1 MNNNDKEKHKRWER
15 IGQQLIQNMMKNL
28 QTHYFYPSYKRKKEK
43 HKKIFLYK
51 LRPLLVAME
60 TCLDGIFAGRLEI
73 FSL

>member
-28 QTHYFYPSYKRKKEK
+28 QTHYFYPSYKSKKEK

-51 LRPLLVAME
+51 
-60 TCLDGIFAGRLEI
+60 
-73 FSL
+73 S